1 MWKPLG
7 QICSQSMTTS
17 SVRPNAK
24 PPAPGMLDNLDIP
37 LERLLD
43 PLDEATFAVGDVS
56 PNEFESW
63 EA

>member
-1 MWKPLG
+1 
-7 QICSQSMTTS
+7 
-17 SVRPNAK
+17 
-24 PPAPGMLDNLDIP
+24 MLDNLDIP